1 VKRSHKAAAAIAA
14 ALSLGIA
21 AAAFAQPG
29 NGSHPKAGMQHG
41 KMDGMQHGKMDGM
54 QHGKMDA
61 TQHAQATRE
70 AMQKRAKEKRATAQS
85 DTHTH

>member
-1 VKRSHKAAAAIAA
+1 MKRSHKAAAAIAA

-41 KMDGMQHGKMDGM
+41 KMDGMQHGKMD
-54 QHGKMDA
+54 A